1 MSHLDDE
8 ALVREQYAC
17 EDNLRA
23 RQAIYDE
30 YEGLSPREAV
40 FAEIAALA
48 PRRVLE
54 VGGGPG
60 ELAERMVRELDAE
73 VTYVDSSPRMVD
85 LAAARGVD
93 ARVGDVQALP
103 FADGS
108 FDCAVAAW
116 MLYHVPD
123 LDGGISE
130 LARVLQP
137 AGHLVAVTNGERHL
151 RELRDLF
158 GPDFRS
164 SFTRENGEELL
175 LRHFA
180 GVRRRDV
187 EGTVTI
193 REREAVV
200 AYRDSMMTSDKSLP
214 LEVELPL
221 RARTCVSVFVAAK

>member
-30 YEGLSPREAV
+30 YEGERAPDVV
-40 FAEIAALA
+40 FEEIAALA

-60 ELAERMVRELDAE
+60 ELAERMMQELGAE
-73 VTYVDSSPRMVD
+73 VTFVDISPRMVE
-85 LAAARGVD
+85 LTRERGVD
-93 ARVGDVQALP
+93 AQVGDVQELP
-103 FADGS
+103 FADGV
-108 FDCAVAAW
+108 FDTAVAAW
-116 MLYHVPD
+116 MLYHVPN
-123 LDGGISE
+123 LDRALSE
-130 LARVLQP
+130 LSRVLSP
-137 AGHLVAVTNGERHL
+137 GGHLVAVTNGERHL

-164 SFTRENGEELL
+164 SFTRENGAELL

-180 GVRRRDV
+180 VIRRRDID
-187 EGTVTI
+187 GAVTI
-193 REREAVV
+193 RERDAVV